1 MTRSPWVQNLFH
13 PLAIGVMVGCIALS
27 VVGLVRLF
35 APTWNGVYLVVG
47 TVLAALEA
55 NYSYRMIRT
64 RKVRGSDILQFRAVE
79 IAMFFILLK
88 IGSYVGDRWVDV
100 LADVRSWPRQPWGLF
115 NPETTVAF
123 LLAILSWHTATQ
135 TIRDLERI
143 GEPPERNRHYTPPL
157 QKLTSRFFWGGAVL
171 LIFAG
176 ITRIGIA
183 ALLDLERPSVPG
195 LVLNVLVYFL
205 LGLVMLGQVR
215 FTRLRVQWQAQRIKI
230 ADELPGRWARYSLIL
245 IALAALIAFLLP
257 TGYTVGLLDIVAT
270 IIYVISY
277 ALTLIVTII
286 SIILGLLLLPLARLL
301 GRDRTTPLKEL
312 PPLQLPRQEPG
323 KPGIATPNWL
333 EILRSLLFWAAVL
346 GMAYYVIRSYLRDH
360 PELVQALTSLG
371 PIRALRTF
379 LSALWR
385 RLLGLAEA
393 VNERIPQGLALRRAR
408 KRPSTERARFFRLG
422 ALSPRERVLYY
433 YLSILRRAGQQG
445 FPRRHTQTPHEYDG
459 AIRPHL
465 PDAQPEMSR
474 LTQDFVEAR
483 YSNHPVGPDEERQV
497 RTRWQRVKAALRALR
512 QKDEGPTTKD
522 E

>member
-1 MTRSPWVQNLFH
+1 MTRSPWVQTVLR
-13 PLAIGVMVGCIALS
+13 PLAVGVMVGCVALS
-27 VVGLVRLF
+27 IVGLVRLF
-35 APTWNGVYLVVG
+35 APTWNGTYLVAG
-47 TVLAALEA
+47 CVLAALEA
-55 NYSYRMIRT
+55 HYSYRLIRA
-64 RKVRGSDILQFRAVE
+64 RRVRGPDVLQFRATE

-88 IGSYVGDRWVDV
+88 IGSYAGDRWVDV
-100 LADVRSWPRQPWGLF
+100 VADVRSWPRQPWGIF
-115 NPETTVAF
+115 DPEATVAF
-123 LLAILSWHTATQ
+123 LLAILSWHAATQ
-135 TIRDLERI
+135 TVRDLERI
-143 GEPPERNRHYTPPL
+143 GEPPERHRHYIPPL

-215 FTRLRVQWQAQRIKI
+215 FTRLRTQWQAQEIQI

-245 IALAALIAFLLP
+245 VALAALVAFLLP

-286 SIILGLLLLPLARLL
+286 SIILGFLLLPLARLL
-301 GRDRTTPLKEL
+301 GRDRITPQREI
-312 PPLQLPRQEPG
+312 PPLLMPRQEPG
-323 KPGIATPNWL
+323 GPGITTPNWL

-346 GMAYYVIRSYLRDH
+346 GMVYYVIRSYLRDH
-360 PELVQALTSLG
+360 PELAQALASLG
-371 PIRALRTF
+371 PIRALREL
-379 LSALWR
+379 LSALRR
-385 RLLGLAEA
+385 RLAGLAKTVKEH
-393 VNERIPQGLALRRAR
+393 IPQRLALRRR
-408 KRPSTERARFFRLG
+408 SREPSTSRFRFFRLG

-445 FPRRHTQTPHEYDG
+445 FPRRRAQTPHEYDD
-459 AIRPHL
+459 ALRPHL
-465 PDAQPEMSR
+465 PEAQPDMSQ
-474 LTQDFVEAR
+474 LTQDFVKAR
-483 YSNHPVGPDEERQV
+483 YSRHTVGQDEERQV
-497 RTRWQRVKAALRALR
+497 RTRWQRVKAALQALR
-512 QKDEGPTTKD
+512 QRDEGPTTKD